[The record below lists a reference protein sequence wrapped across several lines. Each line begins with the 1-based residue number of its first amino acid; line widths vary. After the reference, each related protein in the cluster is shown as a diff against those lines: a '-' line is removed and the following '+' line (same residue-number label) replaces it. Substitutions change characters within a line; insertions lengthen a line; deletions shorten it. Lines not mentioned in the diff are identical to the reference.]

1 MTTPET
7 FPRVLF
13 ITSHAFNHSNGGGV
27 TFSNLF
33 SGWPKERLAT
43 VHNDSIPPE
52 NDVCRHYFKLGEKE
66 LRKWGPFCFLQRCP
80 PGMDEINQVKS
91 EPLSDRSLV
100 SGKAF
105 MGLRSVLFGDNEF
118 PETAILSS
126 KLEAWIEEF
135 KPQVLYTVLGNNGL
149 MDLIEKIRCRFK
161 LPLVVHIMDDWRTV
175 NHTKGLFA
183 PKRRRKMQRQM
194 AHFISVADCCMGI
207 SDSMC
212 IVYGAEYGRVF
223 KTFHNGI
230 EMDAGALSPARKKNS
245 DEPFRIFY
253 AGAILPYAQLQ
264 SMIDVCEAV
273 ADLNFQGVP
282 IQFNIFSPP
291 AMINLYREKLVT
303 CDAIH
308 LHPTL
313 PSRED
318 YLSAMKAADLLLLPV
333 NFSEKTIN
341 FIRYSMPT
349 KVPEMMQS
357 GVPILVYGPS
367 EVAQVNYAIESG
379 WGYIVNERSIEKVV
393 AAIRKLSVDSILR
406 NQLVGKARL
415 LTSERHDIKTLRTQ
429 FQSALA
435 DAAIDQNSN

>member
-7 FPRVLF
+7 FPCVLF

-52 NDVCRHYFKLGEKE
+52 NDVCRHYFKLGAKE
-66 LRKWGPFCFLQRCP
+66 LRKWGPFRLLQRCP
-80 PGMDEINQVKS
+80 PATVELNQAESK
-91 EPLSDRSLV
+91 PLSDRSLI

-105 MGLRSVLFGDNEF
+105 MGSRSELFGDNEF
-118 PETAILSS
+118 PETAILSTE
-126 KLEAWIEEF
+126 LEAWIEEF

-149 MDLIEKIRCRFK
+149 MDLIEKIRCRFN

-212 IVYGAEYGRVF
+212 VVYEAEYGRVF

-230 EMDAGALSPARKKNS
+230 ETDAGALNPARKKNS
-245 DEPFRIFY
+245 DESFKIFY
-253 AGAILPYAQLQ
+253 AGAILPYAQLE

-273 ADLNFQGVP
+273 TDLNIQGVP
-282 IQFNIFSPP
+282 VQFNIVCPP
-291 AMINLYREKLVT
+291 AMIDLYREKLVIS
-303 CDAIH
+303 DAIH
-308 LHPTL
+308 LRPTL
-313 PSRED
+313 ASRED
-318 YLSAMKAADLLLLPV
+318 YLSAMRAADLLILPV
-333 NFSEKTIN
+333 NFSEETIN

-357 GVPILVYGPS
+357 GVPIFVYGPS
-367 EVAQVNYAIESG
+367 EVAQVNYAIEHC

-393 AAIRKLSVDSILR
+393 AAIKKLSADSILR
-406 NQLVGKARL
+406 NQLVCKARL
-415 LTSERHDIKTLRTQ
+415 LASERHDIKTIRTQ

-435 DAAIDQNSN
+435 DAAIDQSSN